1 MVYTVVLTALAQ
13 KDLAGITDQR
23 IKAQISKRTLRLKEN
38 PVEQA
43 DSTLSGS
50 LHGSY
55 SVRAV
60 KARYRIVYRVIFTDA
75 VVSVEVI
82 GIRAEGDRKDVYNVA
97 GERLK

>member
-13 KDLAGITDQR
+13 KDLADITDQR
-23 IKAQISKRTLRLKEN
+23 DKAQISKRALRLKEN

-43 DSTLSGS
+43 DSTLSGD
-50 LHGSY
+50 LHGFY

-60 KARYRIVYRVIFTDA
+60 KARYRIVYRVIFEGT

-82 GIRAEGDRKDVYNVA
+82 GIRAEGDRRDVY
-97 GERLK
+97 ERAEKRLT